1 MDQPADCDP
10 NELAF
15 QEELRLIKE
24 ASAAQPAVPSELAP
38 MELFKSPVGR
48 GELDRLC
55 DSRIERWY
63 MRDLE
68 RLRLCARAI
77 RHLIDAGKI

>member
-1 MDQPADCDP
+1 MDQPADSDP

-15 QEELRLIKE
+15 QEELRLINE
-24 ASAAQPAVPSELAP
+24 APAAHPAVPPELAS

-68 RLRLCARAI
+68 RLRLCAKAI
-77 RHLIDAGKI
+77 RQLIDTGKI

>member
-1 MDQPADCDP
+1 MDEQVEYDP

-15 QEELRLIKE
+15 QEELKRLKE
-24 ASAAQPAVPSELAP
+24 ISAAQPALPPELAA
-38 MELFKSPVGR
+38 MELFKSPAGR

-55 DSRIERWY
+55 DTRVEKWF

-68 RLRLCARAI
+68 RLRLCAKAV
-77 RHLIDAGKI
+77 RHLLDTGKI